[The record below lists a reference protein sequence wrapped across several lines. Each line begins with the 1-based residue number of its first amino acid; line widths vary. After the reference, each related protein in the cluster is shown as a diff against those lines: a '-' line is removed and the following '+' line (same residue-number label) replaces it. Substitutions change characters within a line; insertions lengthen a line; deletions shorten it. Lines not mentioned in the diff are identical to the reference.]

1 MRDVAIIG
9 VGRTPVGEHWGQSLR
24 DLASDAIKEAL
35 DDAGLPAVDAVYVG
49 NAYGAT
55 FSSQSH
61 LGALIADYAGLRG
74 VEAFTIE
81 AADASGGAAFRT
93 AYLAVASGLEQTA
106 VVVGGEKSADAV
118 GAARTE
124 ARSVSLDAD
133 FEAIHGATL
142 PALAGLMMRRYM
154 HEYGVDISAF
164 EGFSINA
171 HTNGKR
177 NKYAMFRN
185 TVRAGAFGKAPM
197 VADPVNLFD
206 SAPDADGSAAV
217 VLTAVDAGYDGVLI
231 AGSGAA
237 TDSLALHERADL
249 LHLRAVAESTEK
261 AIQQA
266 GILRDDLDLA
276 ELHDSFTIMS
286 TLALESAGFATPGNG
301 WQLATDEGIGLT
313 GQLPISTFGGLKSR
327 GNPAGAT
334 GVYQAVE
341 ATLQLQGAAG
351 DNQVQGARTALI
363 QNLGGLAST
372 AITHILHIK

>member
-93 AYLAVASGLEQTA
+93 AYLAVASGLVQTA
-106 VVVGGEKSADAV
+106 VVVGVEKSADAV